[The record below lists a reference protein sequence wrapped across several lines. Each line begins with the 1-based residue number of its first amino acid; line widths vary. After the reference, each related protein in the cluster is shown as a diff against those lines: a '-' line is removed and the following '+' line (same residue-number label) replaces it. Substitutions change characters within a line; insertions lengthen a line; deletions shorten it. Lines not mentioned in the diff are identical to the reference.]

1 MPNNRKTTY
10 FKIGLMLLPF
20 LALIGLEFV
29 LWLFNAF
36 PEPPLMVETSE
47 NGRPV
52 LQLNPYVATRYFPP
66 ESPALPTLYPE
77 TFAKEKSPETFRI
90 FCLGGSSTAGFPFD
104 YQVPFPKQLSF
115 MLSESQPDKNI
126 EVINLGLSAIN
137 SFSVLDLLPEVLAA
151 QPDLVLIYMGHNEFY
166 GVYGSA
172 SAFSIGQ
179 NGGWIR
185 FYLKLQKFR
194 ITRMLK
200 SLIQQFAPAAKN
212 PGNDES
218 LMSAVI
224 GDRAILY
231 ESDKYRQTLSNFSDN
246 LNLILEKCQSENVPV
261 ILGDLITN
269 EKDLPPFASSHKSDF
284 DETLTEKFDNAI
296 ANAELR
302 MTEVDFISAKNEIN
316 LAIQMDSSF
325 AKSRYLA
332 GKIYLQ
338 LGDSLVA
345 ARLFRSA
352 KDLDVIRFRAS
363 SDINRIIR
371 ETGKRS
377 SIPIA
382 EVGEIFEQHSPDGI
396 VGAELVCDH
405 LHPNPNG
412 YFLMAKAFFW
422 KISDQFPE
430 FAADSAV
437 LARPLPYFVTGLDWE
452 IGLLKIHKMT
462 RRWPFPKQPD
472 GFEHYTP
479 YLNETSAKI
488 ANNYINDHKN
498 WARTHFEMADVYE
511 KKGDISAA
519 INELKTVMAVFP
531 KNPEPLAGI
540 ARIYKSA
547 ENWEKAAEFYQKVT
561 VLQPNNGM
569 AHYQLAM
576 IKRQMG
582 DLPGAVSSMQNAA
595 YARDFSPKERIN
607 AQYYLAGFLLDSRK
621 IGEAQQLLRNILKE
635 NPNFS
640 PAIRMLQQISAAQS
654 R

>member
-36 PEPPLMVETSE
+36 PEPPLMVETIK

-77 TFAKEKSPETFRI
+77 SFAKEKSPDTFRI

-151 QPDLVLIYMGHNEFY
+151 QPDLILIYMGHNEFY

-200 SLIQQFAPAAKN
+200 SLIQQFAPAPKN

-224 GDRAILY
+224 GDRAIPY
-231 ESDKYRQTLSNFSDN
+231 NSEKYRQTLSNFSDN
-246 LNLILEKCQSENVPV
+246 LNLILAQCQSQNVPV
-261 ILGDLITN
+261 ILGDLIAN
-269 EKDLPPFASSHKSDF
+269 EKDLPPFGSAHKVDF
-284 DETLTEKFDNAI
+284 DHSHSSKFDA
-296 ANAELR
+296 AVATAELR
-302 MTEVDFISAKNEIN
+302 MIEGDLIAAKNEIN
-316 LAIQMDSSF
+316 DAIKMDSTF
-325 AKSRYLA
+325 AKSQYLG

-338 LGDSLVA
+338 LDDSVLA
-345 ARLFRSA
+345 AGMFRSA

-363 SDINRIIR
+363 SDVNRIIR
-371 ETGKRS
+371 ETGKRTN
-377 SIPIA
+377 IPIA
-382 EVGEIFEQHSPDGI
+382 EVGEIFDQHSPDGI
-396 VGAELVCDH
+396 IGAELVCDH

-412 YFLMAKAFFW
+412 YFLMAKAFFQ
-422 KISDQFPE
+422 KISEQFSE
-430 FAADSAV
+430 FAADSAI
-437 LARPLPYFVTGLDWE
+437 LAHPLPYFVTGLDWE

-488 ANNYINDHKN
+488 ANNYINEHKN
-498 WARTHFEMADVYE
+498 WARTHFEMAEYYE
-511 KKGDISAA
+511 KKGEGSAA
-519 INELKTVMAVFP
+519 INELETVSVVFP
-531 KNPEPLAGI
+531 NDPEPLAAI
-540 ARIYKSA
+540 ARVYKSA

-561 VLQPNNGM
+561 VMQPNNGM

-576 IKRQMG
+576 LKRQSG
-582 DLPGAVSSMQNAA
+582 DLPGAVTSMQNAA
-595 YARDFSPKERIN
+595 FARDFSPKERLN
-607 AQYYLAGFLLDSRK
+607 AQYYLAGFLMENRNIAD
-621 IGEAQQLLRNILKE
+621 AQNVLRDILKE

-640 PAIRMLQQISAAQS
+640 PALRLLQQISATQS